1 MEGKNKFNTY
11 VVSFDYPS
19 SYSSVFL
26 RLRSLMY
33 DMNFSSIVADEYGIP
48 RQLNENS
55 FAITTSL
62 AASEIEDLI
71 RLKCL
76 DLPGN
81 DSKLRSGVSELQL
94 PCFTAVRAE
103 IALMS
108 GGAFAVTHHPVSS

>member
-1 MEGKNKFNTY
+1 
-11 VVSFDYPS
+11 
-19 SYSSVFL
+19 
-26 RLRSLMY
+26 MY

-76 DLPGN
+76 DLP
-81 DSKLRSGVSELQL
+81 DIDFDLIDFDLSIMTVDDYIRQFYK
-94 PCFTAVRAE
+94 
-103 IALMS
+103 
-108 GGAFAVTHHPVSS
+108 

>member
-48 RQLNENS
+48 RQCKQYLLNQYP
-55 FAITTSL
+55 AW
-62 AASEIEDLI
+62 
-71 RLKCL
+71 
-76 DLPGN
+76 LPAE
-81 DSKLRSGVSELQL
+81 RYVSG
-94 PCFTAVRAE
+94 F
-103 IALMS
+103 
-108 GGAFAVTHHPVSS
+108 

>member
-71 RLKCL
+71 RDVYKRQVYR
-76 DLPGN
+76 
-81 DSKLRSGVSELQL
+81 SQTARQLRHISG
-94 PCFTAVRAE
+94 C
-103 IALMS
+103 
-108 GGAFAVTHHPVSS
+108 GAAASRQFAA

>member
-1 MEGKNKFNTY
+1 
-11 VVSFDYPS
+11 
-19 SYSSVFL
+19 
-26 RLRSLMY
+26 MY

-76 DLPGN
+76 DLPDIDFDLN
-81 DSKLRSGVSELQL
+81 IMTFPSVLQVARKDKKNIKNGTIL
-94 PCFTAVRAE
+94 
-103 IALMS
+103 
-108 GGAFAVTHHPVSS
+108 

>member
-76 DLPGN
+76 GRCEQVPDM
-81 DSKLRSGVSELQL
+81 RSSYS
-94 PCFTAVRAE
+94 
-103 IALMS
+103 S
-108 GGAFAVTHHPVSS
+108 GAHPRGTS

>member
-48 RQLNENS
+48 R
-55 FAITTSL
+55 
-62 AASEIEDLI
+62 
-71 RLKCL
+71 L
-76 DLPGN
+76 DLPLYFQT
-81 DSKLRSGVSELQL
+81 SVI
-94 PCFTAVRAE
+94 T
-103 IALMS
+103 
-108 GGAFAVTHHPVSS
+108 

>member
-33 DMNFSSIVADEYGIP
+33 DMSFSSIVADEYGIP

-55 FAITTSL
+55 IL
-62 AASEIEDLI
+62 L
-71 RLKCL
+71 
-76 DLPGN
+76 
-81 DSKLRSGVSELQL
+81 SKS
-94 PCFTAVRAE
+94 
-103 IALMS
+103 
-108 GGAFAVTHHPVSS
+108 

>member
-1 MEGKNKFNTY
+1 MLWKVKTKFNTY

-76 DLPGN
+76 DLP
-81 DSKLRSGVSELQL
+81 DIDFDLSIMTVDDYFRQFYK
-94 PCFTAVRAE
+94 
-103 IALMS
+103 
-108 GGAFAVTHHPVSS
+108 